1 MLRVLRVN
9 QACMCGGWRGLC
21 LGRGDDEERAECDV
35 GEDGDGESGVPF
47 RPFEVSKCFRPG
59 GVEQRK
65 GEHDATGDGYEYV
78 HGDVPECW
86 AALIPGDNVQRDVGD
101 EIKEDDED
109 LEEPDY
115 RKGDNIEGLP
125 GHGEELCPHLVDPIR
140 CEREEDGNEEEDAD
154 VNDRHPAEDRSERLN
169 IHLSLPLSRRSP
181 PKLTYVNLLKL
192 S

>member
-1 MLRVLRVN
+1 MLRVLRAFVVK
-9 QACMCGGWRGLC
+9 QACTGGGGRGLC
-21 LGRGDDEERAECDV
+21 LGRGDDEERAEYDV

-47 RPFEVSKCFRPG
+47 RPFKACKGFRAD

-78 HGDVPECW
+78 HGGSLGRW
-86 AALIPGDNVQRDVGD
+86 AALIPRDDVQRDVGD

-169 IHLSLPLSRRSP
+169 IH
-181 PKLTYVNLLKL
+181 V
-192 S
+192 